1 MATLAR
7 ADLEHLLQSRK
18 LDVTLTTSFAR
29 ASPELAGAPTG
40 IPVLDTQLGGGLPRG
55 QVSEVVGPASSG
67 RSWIMATAV
76 AAATQRGE
84 LVALVD
90 TLDRFDPASASAT
103 NIVWANLLWVRGP
116 SLGLSATATRLAL
129 GRHQSDGDGG
139 VLVRAVDR
147 AVKAAAMVLSAGG
160 FGLVVLDFS
169 DVPSRVI
176 RQLPMTT
183 WLRLQRLV
191 EGRDT
196 VALLIGGEQ
205 TTRGP
210 GGVSVGLS
218 RAPGFTARWTGA
230 TDRARMLDGFNVR
243 ATIARARFRVGD
255 DRAVMF
261 AAAHASPPGTEA
273 AEERYWPP
281 AASRKS
287 REALS
292 PEP

>member
-103 NIVWANLLWVRGP
+103 NIVWTNLLWVRGP

-129 GRHQSDGDGG
+129 GRHPSDGDGG

-183 WLRLQRLV
+183 WLRRLV

-230 TDRARMLDGFNVR
+230 TDRARMFDGFNVR

-261 AAAHASPPGTEA
+261 AAAHASPSRTEA

-281 AASRKS
+281 AASRTLEVS
-287 REALS
+287 RSL
-292 PEP
+292 EP